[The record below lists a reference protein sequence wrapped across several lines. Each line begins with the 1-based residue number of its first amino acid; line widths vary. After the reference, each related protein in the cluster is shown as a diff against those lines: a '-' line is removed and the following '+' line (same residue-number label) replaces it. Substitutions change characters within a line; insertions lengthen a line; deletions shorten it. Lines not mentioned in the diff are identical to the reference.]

1 MFLQM
6 INLPTLA
13 LLWVSTKPGTV
24 TVTVTIFYFAVAL
37 ESPGGRVGALRH
49 TNKLKTCQS

>member
-1 MFLQM
+1 MFLQL
-6 INLPTLA
+6 IYLPT

-24 TVTVTIFYFAVAL
+24 TVTIFYFAVAL
-37 ESPGGRVGALRH
+37 KSPEGMVGALRH